1 MGRKSTV
8 EFSAPTRTLN
18 QKPPTRARRAPN
30 RGRGSTAGS
39 ARWAPPP
46 PPDRAHL
53 YRQHPRGHHHP
64 PPHPSSPQTRRAT
77 RQRPRSRSIPPPKQ
91 QQPPR
96 CAAAAGTDV
105 DELRRRLVPAR
116 LGPRLRRHRP
126 NPRPPRLLL
135 LLLLLLHRRPRTQ
148 ARRPRRP
155 RRRQAAFPKGAGGGV
170 AAGEGVQAERA
181 AGGRREGE
189 AGQGGRGRRAV
200 PAQGGPRGARRLRAP
215 PPRAPRHVRLLPR
228 RPRRRRRRRRGY
240 KARRLGHRR
249 RVRAHLRGQGRR
261 LDARRRRP
269 LEDVRRVLQ
278 ADPSHEE
285 LRGRQLIAKTIIQII
300 DPTTRNDAMPQLICL
315 SVCLSELVRLK
326 VCAMEEA
333 WLYRSSMHMYL
344 YRSRISDR

>member
-1 MGRKSTV
+1 MV
-8 EFSAPTRTLN
+8 LSAPTRPLN

-96 CAAAAGTDV
+96 CAAAAATDV

-135 LLLLLLHRRPRTQ
+135 LLLLLHRRRRTQ

-155 RRRQAAFPKGAGGGV
+155 RRRQAAFPKVRIAYALFMEIPTFPRVSALAIDRCVCAGRG
-170 AAGEGVQAERA
+170 RW
-181 AGGRREGE
+181 GGRR
-189 AGQGGRGRRAV
+189 
-200 PAQGGPRGARRLRAP
+200 
-215 PPRAPRHVRLLPR
+215 
-228 RPRRRRRRRRGY
+228 
-240 KARRLGHRR
+240 
-249 RVRAHLRGQGRR
+249 
-261 LDARRRRP
+261 
-269 LEDVRRVLQ
+269 
-278 ADPSHEE
+278 
-285 LRGRQLIAKTIIQII
+285 
-300 DPTTRNDAMPQLICL
+300 
-315 SVCLSELVRLK
+315 
-326 VCAMEEA
+326 
-333 WLYRSSMHMYL
+333 
-344 YRSRISDR
+344 